1 MDVAVTVAEGLAVA
15 LGLAYLLLA
24 IRERR
29 SCWVVGALA
38 SLLFAAV
45 FWRAGLPMQAVL
57 QGYYVAVAVHGWYHW
72 GSDRHAATRVH
83 YLRRRDHA
91 VLLSL
96 WCLAVLATQALRQDG
111 ASPAGWLDS
120 LTSWGGVLAT
130 WLVARKAVEAW
141 LYWVVIDAATV
152 ILYLDADLL
161 PSAGLF
167 MLYTALAV
175 TGWREW
181 RKHYRQLQRI
191 SSNASA

>member
-1 MDVAVTVAEGLAVA
+1 MDLALTVAEGLAVA

-29 SCWVVGALA
+29 SCWVAGALA
-38 SLLFAAV
+38 SLLFGAV
-45 FWRAGLPMQAVL
+45 FWRAGLPLQAVL

-72 GSDRHAATRVH
+72 GSDRHAAVRVH
-83 YLRRRDHA
+83 YLKLRDHA
-91 VLLSL
+91 VLLLL
-96 WCLAVLATQALRQDG
+96 WSLAVLASQALRQDG
-111 ASPAGWLDS
+111 AALAGWLDS

-141 LYWVVIDAATV
+141 IYWIVIDAATV
-152 ILYLDADLL
+152 VLYLDADLL

-167 MLYTALAV
+167 TLYTALAV
-175 TGWREW
+175 AGWREW
-181 RKHYRQLQRI
+181 RKHYRQLQTT

>member
-1 MDVAVTVAEGLAVA
+1 MDLAMTVAEGLAVA

-29 SCWVVGALA
+29 SCWVAGALA
-38 SLLFAAV
+38 SLLFGAV
-45 FWRAGLPMQAVL
+45 FWRAGLSMQALL

-72 GSDRHAATRVH
+72 GSDRHSAARVH
-83 YLRRRDHA
+83 YLGPRNHA
-91 VLLSL
+91 GLLLL
-96 WCLAVLATQALRQDG
+96 WLLAVLATQALRQDP
-111 ASPAGWLDS
+111 AALAGWLDS

-141 LYWVVIDAATV
+141 IYWIAIDAATV

-167 MLYTALAV
+167 TLYTALAV
-175 TGWREW
+175 AGWRAW
-181 RKHYRQLQRI
+181 RKHYRQLQGT